1 MRRLLFA
8 YLILINAAAFLL
20 MRSDKYRAKN
30 KLWRFPES
38 ILLTAAAL
46 GGSAGAFCG
55 MYLFRHKTR
64 KPKFRFGVPVCL
76 ALNIAVLVL
85 IAVI

>member
-1 MRRLLFA
+1 MA

-30 KLWRFPES
+30 KLWRFPER
-38 ILLTAAAL
+38 ILLAAAVL
-46 GGSAGAFCG
+46 GGSAGAFFG

-64 KPKFRFGVPVCL
+64 KPLFF
-76 ALNIAVLVL
+76 IAVPICLLVHTVL
-85 IAVI
+85 LLSFL

>member
-55 MYLFRHKTR
+55 MYLLRHKTR
-64 KPKFRFGVPVCL
+64 KPLFFITVPVCL
-76 ALNIAVLVL
+76 IIHTVLL
-85 IAVI
+85 LSLL